1 MLELSLVLEGMLDAP
16 KEYQY
21 SNAIMY
27 CLVHAL
33 SSMASK
39 SLEKI
44 GQFTEDNRDL
54 LGSNPPEAQ
63 ATNKLQVVFR
73 N

>member
-1 MLELSLVLEGMLDAP
+1 MLDSS

-33 SSMASK
+33 SNLATQA
-39 SLEKI
+39 L
-44 GQFTEDNRDL
+44 TRLDL
-54 LGSNPPEAQ
+54 FA
-63 ATNKLQVVFR
+63 
-73 N
+73 

>member
-1 MLELSLVLEGMLDAP
+1 MLDAP

-39 SLEKI
+39 ALDRI
-44 GQFTEDNRDL
+44 AQF
-54 LGSNPPEAQ
+54 A
-63 ATNKLQVVFR
+63 
-73 N
+73 